1 MIKRVFIVILLALTV
16 YIIYPLATLAP
27 QDHLGAAARHV
38 SEQGVSELGAANLVT
53 SVIVSYRG
61 LDTLGEVTVLFLAT
75 AGVGFVLFRRKEEK
89 TGKSTAPRAASE
101 FLQTGALLLWPL
113 IVLLG
118 LYVILHGHLSPGG
131 GFQGGVILASAFL
144 LVMLAFPGAAL
155 SNSLRH
161 AMESLSGLAYVG
173 MGLAGL
179 VLGDYFLNTR
189 ILPMGTVGQ
198 LISAGV
204 IPLISVAIGLKVG
217 VEMVT
222 ILGHLREEAS

>member
-1 MIKRVFIVILLALTV
+1 MIKRLFIVLLLAVTV
-16 YIIYPLATLAP
+16 YLLYPLAVLTP
-27 QDHLGAAARHV
+27 QQTLGAAATHV
-38 SEQGVSELGAANLVT
+38 TENGVSELGAANLVT

-75 AGVGFVLFRRKEEK
+75 AGVGFVLFRRREEK
-89 TGKSTAPRAASE
+89 AVKSTTPRAASE

-155 SNSLRH
+155 PDSLRH

-173 MGLAGL
+173 IGLAGL
-179 VLGDYFLNTR
+179 LLGDYFLDTR
-189 ILPMGTVGQ
+189 ILPMGAVGQ
-198 LISAGV
+198 LISAGA

-217 VEMVT
+217 AEMVT
-222 ILGHLREEAS
+222 ILGHLRKEAS